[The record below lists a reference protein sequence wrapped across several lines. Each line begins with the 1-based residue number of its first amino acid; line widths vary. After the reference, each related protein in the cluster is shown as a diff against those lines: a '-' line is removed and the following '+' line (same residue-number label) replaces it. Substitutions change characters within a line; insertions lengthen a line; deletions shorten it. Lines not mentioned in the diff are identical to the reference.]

1 MNNSI
6 LLFIPVFN
14 CNKQIVRLIKKL
26 EGENLD
32 LIDEILI
39 IDNRSTD
46 NTVDEIKTLLVN
58 IKMNIRIKLIQN
70 DYNYHLGGSH
80 KIAFNYALEND
91 YCGLIIMHGDD
102 QTELNYLTH
111 ILNDKK
117 NYLGARFH
125 KDSILPGYSKIRI
138 LGNKLFNFFFSTII
152 KKKVFDIGCGL
163 NYFNLKDFSNYE
175 YLNYPDEI
183 LYPVYINMFILRNN
197 LEFEWFPLKWEEKD
211 QKSNARL
218 FKDTFKLINLFFQI
232 FLNRKIFINN
242 KKAYTHK
249 IIYEKK

>member
-1 MNNSI
+1 M
-6 LLFIPVFN
+6 
-14 CNKQIVRLIKKL
+14 
-26 EGENLD
+26 
-32 LIDEILI
+32 
-39 IDNRSTD
+39 
-46 NTVDEIKTLLVN
+46 
-58 IKMNIRIKLIQN
+58 
-70 DYNYHLGGSH
+70 
-80 KIAFNYALEND
+80 
-91 YCGLIIMHGDD
+91 
-102 QTELNYLTH
+102 
-111 ILNDKK
+111 
-117 NYLGARFH
+117 
-125 KDSILPGYSKIRI
+125 
-138 LGNKLFNFFFSTII
+138 
-152 KKKVFDIGCGL
+152 

-242 KKAYTHK
+242 KKAYTYK

>member
-46 NTVDEIKTLLVN
+46 NTVDEIKTLLAN

-117 NYLGARFH
+117 NYLGARFL
-125 KDSILPGYSKIRI
+125 KDSILPCWQ
-138 LGNKLFNFFFSTII
+138 NKNFRETSYLIFFFQLS
-152 KKKVFDIGCGL
+152 
-163 NYFNLKDFSNYE
+163 
-175 YLNYPDEI
+175 
-183 LYPVYINMFILRNN
+183 
-197 LEFEWFPLKWEEKD
+197 
-211 QKSNARL
+211 
-218 FKDTFKLINLFFQI
+218 
-232 FLNRKIFINN
+232 
-242 KKAYTHK
+242 
-249 IIYEKK
+249 